1 MPETSIMEMT
11 KWFIGLFL
19 IVLIVAVTVLC
30 IKVSNVNSYKQQ
42 VNYQIERHGGLTEVA
57 VQNLKEYSDKNYKG
71 AFTVES
77 KQLNKKVQFGET
89 VDYQVKATFKIELF
103 NLPDVHM
110 NFSGSASSHV
120 R

>member
-1 MPETSIMEMT
+1 
-11 KWFIGLFL
+11 WFIGLFL

-57 VQNLKEYSDKNYKG
+57 VQNLKEYSDKHYKG
-71 AFTVES
+71 AFAVKS

-103 NLPDVHM
+103 SLPDVHM
-110 NFSGSASSHV
+110 NFSGSASS
-120 R
+120 

>member
-1 MPETSIMEMT
+1 MPETSIMEMA
-11 KWFIGLFL
+11 KWYIGLLL
-19 IVLIVAVTVLC
+19 IVLIVAVTVLG
-30 IKVSNVNSYKQQ
+30 IKVSNINSYKQQ

-71 AFTVES
+71 AFAVES